1 MDQPREHPPPSTS
14 QGPFFAE
21 VLVPRWVWPII
32 LSCIITYISY
42 LNDEVQSLYEF
53 SLHLSSSFSLNH
65 SLPMSQL
72 SIQGTDD
79 LVTLS
84 LHKFSY
90 ATTVHERANPRWTH
104 CTGKEKFAVFD
115 HVTVQDVG
123 GFLTK
128 KRLLKVVIG
137 GETLV
142 GSDQIPA
149 SVISVFRL
157 HGPGTFVAMF

>member
-1 MDQPREHPPPSTS
+1 
-14 QGPFFAE
+14 
-21 VLVPRWVWPII
+21 
-32 LSCIITYISY
+32 
-42 LNDEVQSLYEF
+42 
-53 SLHLSSSFSLNH
+53 
-65 SLPMSQL
+65 MSQL
-72 SIQGTDD
+72 SIPGTDD

-104 CTGKEKFAVFD
+104 CTGREKFAVFD
-115 HVTVQDVG
+115 YVTVEDVG

-142 GSDQIPA
+142 GSDLIPA
-149 SVISVFRL
+149 PVIGDRCFQL
-157 HGPGTFVAMF
+157 HGPGTFVCNVLICPGVGRDQLC